1 MMFAKKK
8 IVLNSAQSNNRHG
21 VAEITR
27 LDNITQLS
35 IKLNNFRPNYDSDYV
50 FLLKNNDLQQKITLA
65 NPCDFSCDV
74 SIPID
79 LNKKISCLLIESGE
93 KQIPLFWGGTETQTQ
108 VMSIL
113 NEETARQKLRL
124 DGQTL
129 THSPKE
135 SSNANE
141 GAPRTFEQHSNKFED
156 NFRANDSAP
165 RTFEQSFA
173 RNTVN
178 NNAYSAHA
186 QNEWQAAPPVNEV
199 VANSQN
205 YQDNVSQAQYEQPC
219 DNTCCNCPNFDQ
231 SDIENVVDDE
241 IVKYEL
247 IENFDE
253 PDSPQ
258 CQNCKYKNVFYQE
271 KNLDEAKEQ
280 LAKIAHIQATDN
292 SQNVQYDT
300 KNKQSSPRIVQDS
313 DNILQDNL
321 QNDSSA
327 NDTTS
332 GIVNENDLQNAEP
345 YYYGLIKAQYDD
357 MFSKYPIFAPLTNII
372 ENSKWIEVEGIDD
385 PYIMGI
391 ISDDGKP
398 KYLCYGVVQEKKQSP
413 PIEIADSSQ
422 WVPFDVTNEFGSGVW
437 IMYQSADNGET
448 IKVEVI

>member
-1 MMFAKKK
+1 MFAKKK

-27 LDNITQLS
+27 LDNLTQLS
-35 IKLNNFRPNYDSDYV
+35 IKLNNFRSNPESDYV

-79 LNKKISCLLIESGE
+79 LDKKISCLLIESGD

-113 NEETARQKLRL
+113 NEETARQKLHL

-129 THSPKE
+129 THAPKE
-135 SSNANE
+135 CSAANE
-141 GAPRTFEQHSNKFED
+141 
-156 NFRANDSAP
+156 SAP
-165 RTFEQSFA
+165 RTFEPSFA
-173 RNTVN
+173 HDTIAHDCVSDNTF
-178 NNAYSAHA
+178 SAPA
-186 QNEWQAAPPVNEV
+186 QNEWQAAPTTNEV
-199 VANSQN
+199 VFNSQN
-205 YQDNVSQAQYEQPC
+205 YQDNFSKNQCENSC
-219 DNTCCNCPNFDQ
+219 DNVCSNCPNFDQ
-231 SDIENVVDDE
+231 NDIENVVDDE

-258 CQNCKYKNVFYQE
+258 CQHCKYKNVFYQE

-280 LAKIAHIQATDN
+280 LAKIAQMQANEQNMQYTAQNEQDN
-292 SQNVQYDT
+292 YH
-300 KNKQSSPRIVQDS
+300 
-313 DNILQDNL
+313 ILQDNA
-321 QNDSSA
+321 QNDSFSI
-327 NDTTS
+327 ND
-332 GIVNENDLQNAEP
+332 INLDDEKNEEDLPNTDP

-357 MFSKYPIFAPLTNII
+357 MFSKYPTFSPLSNII
-372 ENSKWIEVEGIDD
+372 ENSKWIEVEGVDD

-391 ISDDGKP
+391 IYDDDKP
-398 KYLCYGVVQEKKQSP
+398 KYLCYGVVQQKKQSP
-413 PIEIADSSQ
+413 PVEIAGSSQ
-422 WVPFDVTNEFGSGVW
+422 WVPFDITNEFGSGVW

>member
-1 MMFAKKK
+1 MFAKKK

-27 LDNITQLS
+27 LDNLTQLS

-129 THSPKE
+129 THTFKE
-135 SSNANE
+135 CGDTNE
-141 GAPRTFEQHSNKFED
+141 
-156 NFRANDSAP
+156 SAP
-165 RTFEQSFA
+165 HTFEQSFA
-173 RNTVN
+173 RDTIAHDNVSD
-178 NNAYSAHA
+178 NAYSAPA
-186 QNEWQAAPPVNEV
+186 QNGWQAAPPVNEV
-199 VANSQN
+199 VANSHN
-205 YQDNVSQAQYEQPC
+205 YQDNVSQSQYEQPC
-219 DNTCCNCPNFDQ
+219 NNVCCNCPSFDQ

-247 IENFDE
+247 IENFNE

-280 LAKIAHIQATDN
+280 LAKIAQMQAN
-292 SQNVQYDT
+292 EQIMQYAAQNTQHT
-300 KNKQSSPRIVQDS
+300 AQ
-313 DNILQDNL
+313 NIQDNCHIMQDNA
-321 QNDSSA
+321 QNSDFGID
-327 NDTTS
+327 NDATN
-332 GIVNENDLQNAEP
+332 GIENENDLQNTEP

-357 MFSKYPIFAPLTNII
+357 MFSKYPVFSPLTNII
-372 ENSKWIEVEGIDD
+372 ENSKWIEVEGVDD

-391 ISDDGKP
+391 IYDDGKP

-422 WVPFDVTNEFGSGVW
+422 WVPFDITNEFGSGVW

>member
-1 MMFAKKK
+1 M
-8 IVLNSAQSNNRHG
+8 
-21 VAEITR
+21 
-27 LDNITQLS
+27 
-35 IKLNNFRPNYDSDYV
+35 
-50 FLLKNNDLQQKITLA
+50 
-65 NPCDFSCDV
+65 
-74 SIPID
+74 
-79 LNKKISCLLIESGE
+79 IESGE

-129 THSPKE
+129 THAPKE
-135 SSNANE
+135 CSNTNE
-141 GAPRTFEQHSNKFED
+141 GAPREFKQPLTHETIMHETISNST
-156 NFRANDSAP
+156 NP
-165 RTFEQSFA
+165 SFA
-173 RNTVN
+173 
-178 NNAYSAHA
+178 SA
-186 QNEWQAAPPVNEV
+186 QDEWQNTPKTNAV
-199 VANSQN
+199 VCGAENSQN
-205 YQDNVSQAQYEQPC
+205 QCTNI
-219 DNTCCNCPNFDQ
+219 CNDACLDCPNFDQ

-391 ISDDGKP
+391 IYDDGKP